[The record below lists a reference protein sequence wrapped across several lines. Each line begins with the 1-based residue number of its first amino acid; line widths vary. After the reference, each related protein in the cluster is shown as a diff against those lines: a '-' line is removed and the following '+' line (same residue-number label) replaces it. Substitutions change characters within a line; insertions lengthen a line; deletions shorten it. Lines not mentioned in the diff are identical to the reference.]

1 MTFGEKVKH
10 LRKAMHLSQDELGEM
25 VGITR
30 KSIRQYEM
38 GETLPKSDKRYEDL
52 ATALGVPTDFL
63 KNEKDD
69 DFVMA
74 TRYAH
79 GESGMI
85 EAEKLVEQ
93 IAGLYAGGRISDGD
107 TANIILALQKAYWE
121 IKEEKD
127 KNKTS
132 DEE

>member
-38 GETLPKSDKRYEDL
+38 GETLPKCDKRYEDL